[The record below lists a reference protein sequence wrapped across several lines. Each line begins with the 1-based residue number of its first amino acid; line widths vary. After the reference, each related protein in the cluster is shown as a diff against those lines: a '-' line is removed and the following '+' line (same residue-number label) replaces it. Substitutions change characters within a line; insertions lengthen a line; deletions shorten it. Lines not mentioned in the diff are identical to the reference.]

1 MPTKERYERDKEY
14 YRQWNNSDKQKQADA
29 RWYAT
34 TGSFRKMY
42 SPSGSYATDYAEMA
56 GYAPS
61 EIGFVK
67 VIVKDRQI
75 VEVQKTVV

>member
-1 MPTKERYERDKEY
+1 MKEIRRITKRGIIP
-14 YRQWNNSDKQKQADA
+14 DA

-42 SPSGSYATDYAEMA
+42 SPSGSFATDYAKMA

-61 EIGFVK
+61 EIGYAQ
-67 VIVKDRQI
+67 VIVRDGAISAVK
-75 VEVQKTVV
+75 KVVV